1 MTLNKQ
7 EQDHIERAG
16 KLSSIANR
24 EFLIQNRELLVS
36 FDHES
41 LSKAMQAI
49 IRLDFRTQIM
59 ECEPDVTTY
68 LRIQEQA
75 FLSAFD
81 RGAIQPIAE
90 ITSLGW
96 DAVEKMRRE
105 TGIGV
110 ESLAG
115 PTPTISAADQLR
127 AEVIS
132 DWKNLSSK
140 DVRAKRS
147 RDKNYATMFKEL
159 SQTDALSSGPTTFT
173 AITGA

>member
-7 EQDHIERAG
+7 EQDHIERVG
-16 KLSSIANR
+16 QLSSAANR
-24 EFLIQNRELLVS
+24 EFMIQNRELLVS

-41 LSKAMQAI
+41 LSKAMKAI

-96 DAVEKMRRE
+96 DAIEKMRRE
-105 TGIGV
+105 TGIGL
-110 ESLAG
+110 ESLPA
-115 PTPTISAADQLR
+115 PEAVLTPSQILEQKVRSDWAKLPSAAIKKLIANDRQYRETFERISSQL
-127 AEVIS
+127 ESLTTHVVI
-132 DWKNLSSK
+132 
-140 DVRAKRS
+140 
-147 RDKNYATMFKEL
+147 
-159 SQTDALSSGPTTFT
+159 P
-173 AITGA
+173 GA